1 LESFNGSF
9 CIQGGMDNLNILFV
23 ADVSIEEV
31 LGGAERVLFEQVTR
45 LSERNHEIHVI
56 TRRLPHHTSP
66 HEKIKDVHEWRYA
79 INEKNNFTFIISTV
93 LNCQKLYKKISQKI
107 SFDLINFHQPFSA
120 YAINLLRNTKK
131 IKKAYTCHSLAFEEY
146 ETRNPKPSKILA
158 RIGHKINSY
167 LRKYIEKYSV
177 SKSES
182 IAVLSEF
189 TKNKLIENYKI
200 KPEKIHIIPGG
211 VDLVQFGFREN
222 KISARKQL
230 GLSAEKFILFTVRNL
245 VPRMGL
251 EILIHA
257 MKEIIQS
264 AKDIYLII
272 GGKGELR
279 EKLANLISELN
290 LADFVKLQGLIPS
303 EDLPPYYQAADFFV
317 LPTKCLEG
325 FGLVTVE
332 AMACGTPVLGTP
344 IGGIKEIL
352 NKFNSTF
359 LFKDTS
365 PESIGGLILEK
376 YNYYKKRPDEY
387 KQLSQKCREFI
398 EKNYSWERNIS
409 ETEVIFTQLIK
420 KD

>member
-1 LESFNGSF
+1 LGYINGSLRL
-9 CIQGGMDNLNILFV
+9 QGGTEILNILF
-23 ADVSIEEV
+23 ATDVSIRKV
-31 LGGAERVLFEQVTR
+31 QGGAERVLHEQTAR
-45 LSERNHEIHVI
+45 LSERGHEIHVI
-56 TRRLPHHTSP
+56 TRRLPIHSSSY
-66 HEKIKDVHEWRYA
+66 ENIKNVHEWRYDVK
-79 INEKNNFTFIISTV
+79 EKNSFTFFISTV
-93 LNCQKLYKKISQKI
+93 LNCQKLYKKISKKD
-107 SFDLINFHQPFSA
+107 SFDLINYHQPFSA
-120 YAINLLRNTKK
+120 FAINLLRNTKK
-131 IKKAYTCHSLAFEEY
+131 IKKVYTCHSLAFEEY

-158 RIGHKINSY
+158 RIRHKINSY

-211 VDLVQFGFREN
+211 VDLGQFGFREN
-222 KISARKQL
+222 KLSARIQL

-251 EILIHA
+251 ENLIYA

-264 AKDIYLII
+264 TKDIYLII

-290 LADFVKLQGLIPS
+290 LADFIKLQGFISS
-303 EDLPPYYQAADFFV
+303 EDLPFYYQAADFFV
-317 LPTKCLEG
+317 LPTKSLEG

-344 IGGIKEIL
+344 VGGTKEIL
-352 NKFNSTF
+352 DKFNPAF

-365 PESIGGLILEK
+365 PESISGRILEK
-376 YNYYKKRPDEY
+376 YNYYKQEPEEY
-387 KQLSQKCREFI
+387 KKISQKCRVFA

-409 ETEVIFTQLIK
+409 EIEALFAQLIK
-420 KD
+420 EE

>member
-1 LESFNGSF
+1 
-9 CIQGGMDNLNILFV
+9 MNILFV
-23 ADVSIEEV
+23 ADVSIKKV
-31 LGGAERVLFEQVTR
+31 LGGAEKVLFEQVSR

-56 TRRLPHHTSP
+56 TRRLPYHTSP
-66 HEKIKDVHEWRYA
+66 HEKIKDVHEWRYE
-79 INEKNNFTFIISTV
+79 INKKNNFVFIISTI

-120 YAINLLRNTKK
+120 FAMNLLRNTRK
-131 IKKAYTCHSLAFEEY
+131 IKKVYTCHSLAFEEY
-146 ETRNPKPSKILA
+146 ETRNPKPSKTLA
-158 RIGHKINSY
+158 RIKHKINSY
-167 LRKYIEKYSV
+167 LRKYIEKYSI

-189 TKNKLIENYKI
+189 TKNKLIKNYKI
-200 KPEKIHIIPGG
+200 KPEKINIIPGG
-211 VDLVQFGFREN
+211 ADLSQFGFREN
-222 KISARKQL
+222 KLSARKQL

-251 EILIHA
+251 ENLIYA

-264 AKDIYLII
+264 TKDIYLII

-290 LADFVKLQGLIPS
+290 LADFVKLQGFIPS

-317 LPTKCLEG
+317 LPTKSLEG

-344 IGGIKEIL
+344 IGGTKEIL
-352 NKFNSTF
+352 SKFNSTF

-365 PESIGGLILEK
+365 SESIAGLILEEYK
-376 YNYYKKRPDEY
+376 HYKKKPDEY

-409 ETEVIFTQLIK
+409 ETEALFTQLVK

>member
-1 LESFNGSF
+1 
-9 CIQGGMDNLNILFV
+9 MDNLNILFV

>member
-1 LESFNGSF
+1 
-9 CIQGGMDNLNILFV
+9 LNILF
-23 ADVSIEEV
+23 ATDVSIRKV
-31 LGGAERVLFEQVTR
+31 QGGAERVLHEQTAR
-45 LSERNHEIHVI
+45 LSERGHEIHVI
-56 TRRLPHHTSP
+56 TRRLPIHSSSY
-66 HEKIKDVHEWRYA
+66 ENIKNVHEWRYDVK
-79 INEKNNFTFIISTV
+79 EKNSFTFFISTV
-93 LNCQKLYKKISQKI
+93 LNCQKLYKKISKKD
-107 SFDLINFHQPFSA
+107 SFDLINYHQPFSA
-120 YAINLLRNTKK
+120 FAINLLRNTKK
-131 IKKAYTCHSLAFEEY
+131 IKKVYTCHSLAFEEY

-158 RIGHKINSY
+158 RIRHKINSY

-211 VDLVQFGFREN
+211 VDLGQFGFREN
-222 KISARKQL
+222 KLSARIQL

-251 EILIHA
+251 ENLIYA

-264 AKDIYLII
+264 TKDIYLII

-290 LADFVKLQGLIPS
+290 LADFIKLQGFISS
-303 EDLPPYYQAADFFV
+303 EDLPFYYQAADFFV
-317 LPTKCLEG
+317 LPTKSLEG

-344 IGGIKEIL
+344 VGGTKEIL
-352 NKFNSTF
+352 DKFNPAF

-365 PESIGGLILEK
+365 PESISGRILEK
-376 YNYYKKRPDEY
+376 YNYYKQEPEEY
-387 KQLSQKCREFI
+387 KKISQKCRVFA

-409 ETEVIFTQLIK
+409 EIEALFAQLIK
-420 KD
+420 EE